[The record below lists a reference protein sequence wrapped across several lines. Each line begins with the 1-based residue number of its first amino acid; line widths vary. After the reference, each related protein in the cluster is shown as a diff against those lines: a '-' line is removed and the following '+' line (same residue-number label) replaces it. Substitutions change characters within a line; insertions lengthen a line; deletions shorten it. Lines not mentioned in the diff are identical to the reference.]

1 MIDTRKLVLQ
11 LQAERESLD
20 RLILAAQEYDLG
32 GRPRRGRPPK
42 LMQDRNKRS
51 IGQALRRARERRQNG
66 K

>member
-20 RLILAAQEYDLG
+20 RLILAAMEYDRG

-42 LMQDRNKRS
+42 FMAARNKRS
-51 IGQALRRARERRQNG
+51 MGQALRRARERQAN
-66 K
+66 KA